1 MGGKNLTIFHI
12 SVTSAFNISG
22 AKLIYYTSS
31 LFNPR
36 LLLPSP
42 PPQSLFATIKSHSR
56 CIIKFKPPFKS
67 VIFSQS
73 FRETNAADLFFGL
86 RYAKPNSLNSIFT
99 YMCCHARWPSIHT
112 SSQFL
117 RRLVVHETNATVLF
131 VGLWYVKPKKLT
143 SIFDLM
149 RLHAWPEFGRRSMCR
164 QRLLSIV
171 ILTLTSQCL
180 LLALFISKKVC
191 FCIYFLKHKLLIFQ
205 PLDHFIYT
213 CHSSILKLRKLVVLK
228 LEVIISHVYISNQI
242 F

>member
-117 RRLVVHETNATVLF
+117 HRLVVHETNATVLF
-131 VGLWYVKPKKLT
+131 VGL
-143 SIFDLM
+143 
-149 RLHAWPEFGRRSMCR
+149 
-164 QRLLSIV
+164 
-171 ILTLTSQCL
+171 
-180 LLALFISKKVC
+180 
-191 FCIYFLKHKLLIFQ
+191 
-205 PLDHFIYT
+205 
-213 CHSSILKLRKLVVLK
+213 
-228 LEVIISHVYISNQI
+228 
-242 F
+242 